1 MTRRPALARGR
12 LVPESGPERRGPTEK
27 PACCPVAACLS
38 GASMRRR
45 DRVRRVTVGAVLLG
59 SLFLAPIAAQQGGAP
74 QAGPPPTPRAA
85 APIDLTGNW
94 VSLVT
99 NEWRWRM
106 LTPPKGEYDVIPLNA
121 AARKVADAW
130 DPARD
135 EAEGVQC
142 RSYGAAVIMQVPGR
156 LRIAW
161 ADDST
166 LRVET
171 DAGQQTRLFRFGR
184 PQPPGE
190 ATWQGHSV
198 AEWVPARGQAR
209 EVNAEPRPART
220 GTLKVV
226 TRGMRPGYLR
236 RNGVPYGS
244 DAVVTEYFTPFTGAG
259 GTRYFN
265 VQVVVED
272 PQYLTDV
279 YVRSM
284 QFRSEPDGSKWNP
297 QPCAVR

>member
-1 MTRRPALARGR
+1 
-12 LVPESGPERRGPTEK
+12 
-27 PACCPVAACLS
+27 
-38 GASMRRR
+38 MRRSSSFGTTACA
-45 DRVRRVTVGAVLLG
+45 VAVLAGAMLV
-59 SLFLAPIAAQQGGAP
+59 SAAEGQQGPAQAP
-74 QAGPPPTPRAA
+74 ATPRAA
-85 APIDLTGNW
+85 APVDLTGYW

-121 AARKVADAW
+121 AARQVADAW

-156 LRIAW
+156 LRISW

-171 DAGQQTRLFRFGR
+171 DSGQQTRLFHFGR
-184 PQPPGE
+184 TPQPSGE
-190 ATWQGHSV
+190 PTWQGHSV
-198 AEWVPARGQAR
+198 AEWLPARGQAR
-209 EVNAEPRPART
+209 EVNVDPRPART
-220 GTLKVV
+220 GTLEVV
-226 TRGMRPGYLR
+226 TRGLRPGYLR
-236 RNGVPYGS
+236 KNGVPYSG
-244 DAVVTEYFTPFTGAG
+244 DAVVTEYFTPFTDARGN
-259 GTRYFN
+259 RYFN
-265 VQVVVED
+265 VQVIVED

-297 QPCAVR
+297 QPCTAR

>member
-1 MTRRPALARGR
+1 
-12 LVPESGPERRGPTEK
+12 V
-27 PACCPVAACLS
+27 
-38 GASMRRR
+38 
-45 DRVRRVTVGAVLLG
+45 VLLG
-59 SLFLAPIAAQQGGAP
+59 LLVAPSIAAPPAP
-74 QAGPPPTPRAA
+74 AAPPPTARAA

-121 AARKVADAW
+121 AARKIADAW

-135 EAEGVQC
+135 EAEGAQC

-161 ADDST
+161 ADDTT

-184 PQPPGE
+184 PQPPSGE
-190 ATWQGHSV
+190 PTWQGHSV
-198 AEWVPARGQAR
+198 AEWQPARGQGR
-209 EVNAEPRPART
+209 EVNVDPRPART

-236 RNGVPYGS
+236 KNGVPYSS
-244 DAVVTEYFTPFTGAG
+244 DAVVTEYFTPFADARGN
-259 GTRYFN
+259 RYFN
-265 VQVVVED
+265 VQVIVED

-284 QFRSEPDGSKWNP
+284 QFRSEPDASKWNP
-297 QPCAVR
+297 QPCAAR